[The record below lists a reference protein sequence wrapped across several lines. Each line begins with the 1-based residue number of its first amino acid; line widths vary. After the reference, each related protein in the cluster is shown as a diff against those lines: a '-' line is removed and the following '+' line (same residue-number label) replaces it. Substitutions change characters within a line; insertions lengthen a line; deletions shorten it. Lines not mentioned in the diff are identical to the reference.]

1 MNPKW
6 NGEIISSLRQEL
18 YELKGLENVPAMII
32 KIIDDELWK
41 EFYDEVVEE
50 VVHHKSFESFVTTDP
65 PRGLGLTLKK
75 LRKFIED
82 DVKALDKYDRAIQR
96 KDGEHEGNQYTKRVG
111 THDNI
116 MIPNQQGTSE
126 TYALRRLRAHRPDL
140 HGQVLEGEKS
150 AHAAM
155 VEAGFRKRTFQA
167 HMQPE
172 AIARGILRHFEQD
185 DIDAIIQI
193 LEDAK

>member
-50 VVHHKSFESFVTTDP
+50 VVHHKSFESFVTTKP

-82 DVKALDKYDRAIQR
+82 DVKALDKYDRAIKR
-96 KDGEHEGNQYTKRVG
+96 GPGGNNGNQYTGGNV
-111 THDNI
+111 DNI
-116 MIPNQQGTSE
+116 NLATKPDGTSE
-126 TYALRRLRAHRPDL
+126 AYALRRLRAHRPDL

-193 LEDAK
+193 LEDEK